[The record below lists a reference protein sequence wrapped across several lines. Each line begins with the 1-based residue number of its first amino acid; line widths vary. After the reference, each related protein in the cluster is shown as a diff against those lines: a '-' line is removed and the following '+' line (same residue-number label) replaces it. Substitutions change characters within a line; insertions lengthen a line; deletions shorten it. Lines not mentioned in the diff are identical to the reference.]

1 MQQNNYVY
9 KGYRL
14 IANLSRMT
22 PAADAV
28 PSSPFFTATIRIV
41 QANAIQDDGDE
52 YDVPYFANGGIA
64 YSPNE
69 AIDIAIKHGCD
80 IVAAWG

>member
-1 MQQNNYVY
+1 MRHNNYVY

-14 IANLSRMT
+14 VANLSRMT
-22 PAADAV
+22 PTDGET

-41 QANAIQDDGDE
+41 QANAVQDDGDE
-52 YDVPYFANGGIA
+52 YGVPFFANGGIA
-64 YSPNE
+64 YSPSE
-69 AIDIAIKHGCD
+69 AIDIAISHGCD